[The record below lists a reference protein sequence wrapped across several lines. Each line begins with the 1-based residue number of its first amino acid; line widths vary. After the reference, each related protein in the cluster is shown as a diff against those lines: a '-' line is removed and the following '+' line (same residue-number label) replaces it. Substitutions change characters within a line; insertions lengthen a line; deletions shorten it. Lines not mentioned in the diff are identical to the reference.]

1 MKSPPAGVTP
11 PFSPRIRCAAERFLG
26 FAGLLVVIVHF
37 AGCAGTIP
45 GGGAPSGYPVGY
57 HEQGM
62 ASWYGPGF
70 DGRLTASGERFDM
83 RQLTAAHRTLPFGSI
98 VQVRSLINDRQVVVR
113 INDRGPF
120 ARGRILDLSQ
130 GAALQLGMMGQ
141 GTHRV
146 ELKVIAHHGGP
157 DAGEFWIQ
165 VASFG
170 NRALARA
177 FMTKLNQAYS
187 EVRLVTIQLPT
198 GMRYRVQVGRFATEQ
213 RAAAMADRIDRQF
226 QVESLVIREKG

>member
-1 MKSPPAGVTP
+1 MAP
-11 PFSPRIRCAAERFLG
+11 PFLLRARRAAERRLG
-26 FAGLLVVIVHF
+26 FAGLLVVVVHL
-37 AGCAGTIP
+37 AGCAGTTP
-45 GGGAPSGYPVGY
+45 RGGDVSSGYPAGY

-70 DGRLTASGERFDM
+70 NGHPTASGERFDM

-98 VQVRSLINDRQVVVR
+98 VQVRSLINGRRVVVR

-120 ARGRILDLSQ
+120 ARSRILDLSQ
-130 GAALQLGMMGQ
+130 GAALQLGMIGQ

-146 ELKVIAHHGGP
+146 ELKVLAYHGGREK
-157 DAGEFWIQ
+157 GEFWIQ

-170 NRALARA
+170 DRALARA
-177 FMTKLNQAYS
+177 FMAKLTPVYS

-198 GMRYRVQVGRFATEQ
+198 GVRYRVQVGRFTTEEK
-213 RAAAMADRIDRQF
+213 AAAMSDRIDRQF
-226 QVESLVIREKG
+226 QVESLVIREKT